1 MGYRILVA
9 EDVSAPLRAFVR
21 RRAGRVAV
29 LADANPAVVARARA
43 LAARLPGCLGTIA
56 VPLGERGKHLGT
68 LAALTDALLAHGADR
83 STLIIG
89 VGGGVANDT
98 FGLTAALFMRGV
110 PYAHVATTLLAM
122 VDASIG
128 GKVGVDTAAGKNLV
142 GRFSDPVAVF
152 ADVRSLQT
160 LPFREIRAGLAE
172 VLKHAIIA
180 GGEPFESLEILAA
193 HPFAKWPWEEVI
205 ARSVAIK
212 AAIVRV
218 DREERG
224 LRATLNLG
232 HTFAHAYES
241 ASGYRIAHGAAVA
254 LGLRAAGLLALR
266 SGRFTQREHLR
277 VLALLSLLGM
287 PLATS
292 VRAEAALGAMRGDKK
307 RRQNALRF
315 VLPDAI
321 GRVRYDVRV
330 PEATVR
336 TVLHAMEAPPG
347 DMER

>member
-1 MGYRILVA
+1 
-9 EDVSAPLRAFVR
+9 
-21 RRAGRVAV
+21 
-29 LADANPAVVARARA
+29 
-43 LAARLPGCLGTIA
+43 
-56 VPLGERGKHLGT
+56 
-68 LAALTDALLAHGADR
+68 
-83 STLIIG
+83 
-89 VGGGVANDT
+89 
-98 FGLTAALFMRGV
+98 
-110 PYAHVATTLLAM
+110 
-122 VDASIG
+122 
-128 GKVGVDTAAGKNLV
+128 
-142 GRFSDPVAVF
+142 
-152 ADVRSLQT
+152 
-160 LPFREIRAGLAE
+160 
-172 VLKHAIIA
+172 
-180 GGEPFESLEILAA
+180 
-193 HPFAKWPWEEVI
+193 
-205 ARSVAIK
+205 
-212 AAIVRV
+212 
-218 DREERG
+218 
-224 LRATLNLG
+224 
-232 HTFAHAYES
+232 
-241 ASGYRIAHGAAVA
+241 YRIAHGAAVA